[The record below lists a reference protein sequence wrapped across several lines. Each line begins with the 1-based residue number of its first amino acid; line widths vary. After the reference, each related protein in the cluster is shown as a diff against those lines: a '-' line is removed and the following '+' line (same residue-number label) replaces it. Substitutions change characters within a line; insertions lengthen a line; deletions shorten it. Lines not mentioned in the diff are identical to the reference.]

1 MIFYKK
7 NSKGFTLIDILLV
20 SAIVSLLSSLFL
32 FQVGEARKK
41 ADDAHMQVE
50 ARQVSNSVALYKND
64 NNGRAPLTSTGP
76 GSPRTGIPHY
86 ENDPGSDYVP
96 TMQTLVDSGY
106 LGEIP
111 TSPSGNSYTY
121 AVSDD
126 FQEAVF
132 VFKTNRNGNSC
143 EVIGGTSSTSTEFCD
158 SILAAIDRDN
168 DDDDDDEDEERYT
181 NNNDGTV
188 KDNSTGLTWSQDG
201 SEGGALWN
209 DAMSI
214 CQDNLKGLPG
224 SGWRLPSI
232 GEIQSIIELDQGIPP
247 MNPIFTNIQ
256 IEGGYWSSTQEP
268 GKWWSA
274 YYYWMGAE
282 TNEIYEDP
290 TPQTKVI
297 GIYSLGGYVLCVR

>member
-1 MIFYKK
+1 MKFYKK
-7 NSKGFTLIDILLV
+7 QKYDTGFTLMDVLLT

-32 FQVGEARKK
+32 FQVGEAKKK

-50 ARQVSNSVALYKND
+50 VRQVSNSVALYKND
-64 NNGRAPLTSTGP
+64 NNGRVPLTSTGP
-76 GSPRTGIPHY
+76 ARTGIPHS
-86 ENDPGSDYVP
+86 EADTSSDYAP
-96 TMQTLVDSGY
+96 TMQTLVAGGY

-111 TSPSGNSYTY
+111 TSPDGQSYTY

-143 EVIGGTSSTSTEFCD
+143 KVIGGTNSTSTSLCD
-158 SILAAIDRDN
+158 SILAAIDRNN
-168 DDDDDDEDEERYT
+168 DDDDENEERYT

-201 SEGGALWN
+201 SDGGMIWN
-209 DAMSI
+209 DAMRV

-247 MNPIFTNIQ
+247 MNPIFTNVQ
-256 IEGGYWSSTQEP
+256 IAGGYWSSTQEP

-282 TNEIYEDP
+282 NTEIYEDP
-290 TPQTKVI
+290 TPQTNVI
-297 GIYSLGGYVLCVR
+297 GIYSLSGYVLCVR